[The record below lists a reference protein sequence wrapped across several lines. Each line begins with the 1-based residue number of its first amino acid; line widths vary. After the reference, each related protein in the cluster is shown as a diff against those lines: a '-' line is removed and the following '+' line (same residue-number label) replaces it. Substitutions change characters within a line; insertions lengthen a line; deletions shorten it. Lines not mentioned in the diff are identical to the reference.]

1 LEGAKQLKSEGAA
14 KTEVPTVEIG
24 GTVYRIRIDTP

>member
-1 LEGAKQLKSEGAA
+1 V

-24 GTVYRIRIDTP
+24 GSVYRIGIDTP